1 MDEKQVSIK
10 KNMVMNAILTMS
22 SFIFPIITFPYVARI
37 LHASGT
43 GKIDFATSVISYF
56 GMFARLG
63 IPSYGIKA
71 VAKVRDDK
79 EKLTKLVHELTI
91 INLFMC
97 LITYAVFAV
106 SLLVVPKFRS
116 MKALLIIISSIM
128 FLNAIGIDWMYRGLE
143 KYTYITTRS
152 VLFKLIGLISMF
164 MLVKNE
170 EDYLIYGAITIFATS
185 ASDILNFINARKYI
199 SFKPRRD
206 YDFRQ
211 HIKPVLIFF
220 SMSVAT
226 TIYTNLDKVM
236 LGFMKDDTA
245 VGYYGAAVKIKNI
258 LIGLVTSA
266 SAVLL
271 PRASYFVNNG
281 KMDDF
286 YRIIKKTM
294 HLVVVMSIPLSIY
307 FAIFASEG
315 ISFLSGE
322 GYDGAIMPMM
332 IIMPTLILIG
342 ITNVSGI
349 QMMVPLG
356 MEKQVL
362 YSEIVGAIID
372 IILNA
377 ILIPFMSVEGAA
389 IGTLVAEIGVTIYQM
404 YAIKGQPVKIF
415 GDIKLKCIIFGA
427 IIPAVSVLWVKKITI
442 IDSLEWNSFIRMAIS
457 GILFFGIYVVIM
469 LVLKDTAVMDITD
482 TVLSKLKPGKGKK
495 N

>member
-1 MDEKQVSIK
+1 
-10 KNMVMNAILTMS
+10 MVMNAILTMS

-236 LGFMKDDTA
+236 LGFMKDDVA

-258 LIGLVTSA
+258 LLGLVTSA
-266 SAVLL
+266 STVLL
-271 PRASYFVNNG
+271 PRASYYVTKG
-281 KMDDF
+281 LMDDF
-286 YRIIKKTM
+286 YRILRKTM
-294 HLVVVMSIPLSIY
+294 HFIVLCSVPICIY
-307 FAIFASEG
+307 FIIFADEG
-315 ISFLSGE
+315 ITLLSGTE
-322 GYDGAIMPMM
+322 YGGAIVPMM
-332 IIMPTLILIG
+332 ILMPTLILIG

-362 YSEIVGAIID
+362 YSEIIGAVID
-372 IILNA
+372 LVLNA
-377 ILIPFMSVEGAA
+377 LLIPKFAVVGAA
-389 IGTLVAEIGVTIYQM
+389 IGTLAAEIGVTIYQM
-404 YAIKGQPVKIF
+404 YAIKNQPVKLFSEVKWMQLIP
-415 GDIKLKCIIFGA
+415 A
-427 IIPAVSVLWVKKITI
+427 SIIPVILVIWVKLIHFDAI
-442 IDSLEWNSFIRMAIS
+442 PEVVSFVRLAIS
-457 GILFFGIYVVIM
+457 ASIFFAAYLIIM
-469 LVLKDTAVMDITD
+469 LVVKENLVTEIWGQII
-482 TVLSKLKPGKGKK
+482 SKIRKK
-495 N
+495 NS